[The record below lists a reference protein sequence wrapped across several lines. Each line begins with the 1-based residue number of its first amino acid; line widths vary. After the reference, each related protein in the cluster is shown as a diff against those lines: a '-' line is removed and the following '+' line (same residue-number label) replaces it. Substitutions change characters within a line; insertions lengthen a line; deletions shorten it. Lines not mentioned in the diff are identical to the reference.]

1 MLLIIASLVL
11 TLVQIYLGQGE
22 QMTLMANWIGSG
34 FLAFGIWSILSRFHL
49 SQEGHSQ
56 AVYIS
61 WPILATSINLTV
73 CTMGVTSPWT
83 ELMSLGGVLII
94 LAIGLSTWQQK
105 RAPWPF
111 FYTGLLTGAMAL
123 YQIRFLLFIALIFVF
138 FYHMRSWSW
147 RNFWSLITGTLMGL
161 WGAYVV
167 SFATR
172 GETVADQMVLS
183 ALSATEIRLEIPQ
196 LDLWQWLFVGLLLV
210 EMMFFAITGL
220 FRNLGTSIRT
230 HASILLLTTLSLLQ
244 VVVSIADIS
253 NFQQHVG
260 ILALYMS
267 ILLSLHN
274 VNLRSIANEWWTV
287 GIVVLCMALVA
298 IPLLLPYLP
307 WELLDRF

>member
-11 TLVQIYLGQGE
+11 TLAQIYLGQGE
-22 QMTLMANWIGSG
+22 QMTLLANWAGSG

-73 CTMGVTSPWT
+73 CTMGATRPWA
-83 ELMSLGGVLII
+83 ELLSLASVLII
-94 LAIGLSTWQQK
+94 LTLGLSTWQQK

-111 FYTGLLTGAMAL
+111 LYTGLLTGAMSL
-123 YQIRFLLFIALIFVF
+123 YQIRFLLFLVLIFVF

-147 RNFWSLITGTLMGL
+147 RNFWSLITGTIMGF
-161 WGAYVV
+161 WGAYVAC
-167 SFATR
+167 FALR
-172 GETVADQMVLS
+172 SEAVADQMVLS
-183 ALSATEIRLEIPQ
+183 ALSATELRLEIPQ

-244 VVVSIADIS
+244 VIASIVDIS
-253 NFQQHVG
+253 NFQQHLG

-274 VNLRSIANEWWTV
+274 VNLRSTANEWWTV

-298 IPLLLPYLP
+298 IPLFLPYVP
-307 WELLDRF
+307 WDLLDYF